1 MLNAHSPP
9 EIISSWTGTLFE
21 AQKIKKCAALS
32 AFINHHLMDAYQTLG
47 NSQLGW
53 YHRCL
58 LYLLIICLQTTIVLT
73 YSIFM
78 LVVLVGQATWIYPS
92 LP

>member
-1 MLNAHSPP
+1 MLNAHSPS
-9 EIISSWTGTLFE
+9 EIISSWTGTLSE

-32 AFINHHLMDAYQTLG
+32 TFNNHHLMDAYQTSG

-53 YHRCL
+53 YCRCL
-58 LYLLIICLQTTIVLT
+58 LYLSIICLQATIVLT
-73 YSIFM
+73 YAVFM
-78 LVVLVGQATWIYPS
+78 LIAFFGQATWIYPS